1 MKALEDGALA
11 AGRRVLGHDRMSR
24 PCSYPARGSTRMRL
38 ALILSSIMS
47 PRRSK
52 LFLLSAVAITA
63 ACAATAQVPVQNI
76 DPERHG
82 NLAAAQRLVVQAFER
97 LNDAQN
103 ANDYQLGGHA
113 ARAKELLRQANDE
126 IKMAAEAANRR

>member
-1 MKALEDGALA
+1 
-11 AGRRVLGHDRMSR
+11 
-24 PCSYPARGSTRMRL
+24 
-38 ALILSSIMS
+38 MS

-63 ACAATAQVPVQNI
+63 ACVATAQVPVQNI

-103 ANDYQLGGHA
+103 ANDDQLGGHA

-126 IKMAAEAANRR
+126 SKMAAETANRR

>member
-1 MKALEDGALA
+1 
-11 AGRRVLGHDRMSR
+11 
-24 PCSYPARGSTRMRL
+24 
-38 ALILSSIMS
+38 MS
-47 PRRSK
+47 PSRSK
-52 LFLLSAVAITA
+52 LLLLSAVAITA

>member
-1 MKALEDGALA
+1 MKTLSFKFALLA
-11 AGRRVLGHDRMSR
+11 VVA
-24 PCSYPARGSTRMRL
+24 
-38 ALILSSIMS
+38 
-47 PRRSK
+47 
-52 LFLLSAVAITA
+52 AVA
-63 ACAATAQVPVQNI
+63 ACAVSAQVPVQNI

-97 LNDAQN
+97 LSDAQN

-113 ARAKELLRQANDE
+113 NRAKELLRQANDE

>member
-1 MKALEDGALA
+1 MLRTCEPNPTKE
-11 AGRRVLGHDRMSR
+11 RSVKTPRFK
-24 PCSYPARGSTRMRL
+24 L
-38 ALILSSIMS
+38 ALL
-47 PRRSK
+47 
-52 LFLLSAVAITA
+52 AVVAAVA
-63 ACAATAQVPVQNI
+63 ACAVSAQVPVQNI

-97 LNDAQN
+97 LSDAQN